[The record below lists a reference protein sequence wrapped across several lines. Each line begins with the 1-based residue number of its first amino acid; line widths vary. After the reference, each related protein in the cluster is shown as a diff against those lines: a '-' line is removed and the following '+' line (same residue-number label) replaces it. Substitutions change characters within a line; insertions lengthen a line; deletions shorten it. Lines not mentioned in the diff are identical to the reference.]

1 MFYSPVALR
10 PSQSISRGGKVAQTI
25 PNIQLD
31 FDSLPDS
38 AFIRLKLL
46 IALRIVPYSSST
58 LWRKVRS
65 GEFPSPVKVSSG
77 ITAWEVWQVRQW
89 RIDPQGFKAKNSGIS
104 RGGGSRMYKSSK
116 PSEAL
121 KALHDGGGVT

>member
-1 MFYSPVALR
+1 M
-10 PSQSISRGGKVAQTI
+10 AQTI

-65 GEFPSPVKVSSG
+65 GEFPSPTKVSSG
-77 ITAWEVWQVRQW
+77 ITAWEVWKVRQW

-104 RGGGSRMYKSSK
+104 RGGGSRMYKSNN

-121 KALHDGGGVT
+121 NALPDGGGVT

>member
-1 MFYSPVALR
+1 M
-10 PSQSISRGGKVAQTI
+10 AQTT
-25 PNIQLD
+25 PSKQLD

-38 AFIRLKLL
+38 AFIRPKPL
-46 IALRIVPYSSST
+46 IALCIVPYSSST

-77 ITAWEVWQVRQW
+77 ITAWKIWQVRQW

-104 RGGGSRMYKSSK
+104 RDEGSRMYESSK